1 MSRKAIDA
9 DEIQRLEKLTA
20 VISTK
25 NKNGERITLKV
36 KTPPPYFFKEDG
48 QPAFYGPETDKER
61 HEREYGQAMAA
72 ARRFAEELMERD
84 CDLAEEVDQWIA
96 RYLSPKT
103 VLEQINEQRKTSP
116 EDNEVEEHQ
125 ERQNEDQVERN
136 KPEDLFTPL
145 F

>member
-1 MSRKAIDA
+1 
-9 DEIQRLEKLTA
+9 
-20 VISTK
+20 
-25 NKNGERITLKV
+25 
-36 KTPPPYFFKEDG
+36 
-48 QPAFYGPETDKER
+48 
-61 HEREYGQAMAA
+61 MAA

-116 EDNEVEEHQ
+116 EDNAVEEHQ